1 LISQQEGK
9 VGIPLIDLTPPHC
22 YACHKRGPV
31 FRTSNAVVYLFV
43 LTELRWEVIVH
54 FVEIGGIVDHQSCLN
69 VFFIIMIKALFLY
82 FNLCLRLKLDSLMS
96 IYIHIIYD

>member
-1 LISQQEGK
+1 MLVTSE
-9 VGIPLIDLTPPHC
+9 DLYFERQMPWSPFF
-22 YACHKRGPV
+22 G
-31 FRTSNAVVYLFV
+31 

>member
-1 LISQQEGK
+1 MLVTSE
-9 VGIPLIDLTPPHC
+9 DLYFERQMPWSP
-22 YACHKRGPV
+22 
-31 FRTSNAVVYLFV
+31 FFL

-69 VFFIIMIKALFLY
+69 VCFIIMIKALFLY